1 MQTEMQAIMQAER
14 QTEMKAKRQREEFN
28 EDHYQLGYLS
38 NKELNKALDQTNRK
52 IKEICTLHNE
62 TLYPAFKALVK
73 QIRALSIDVED
84 EIVINAMRYKEQIES
99 LEVERDKFKN
109 LYHNIQKEQQVRKT
123 GTEHSFF
130 LESGYE
136 KRFHPSE
143 YVFFNPNLHHVT
155 CIKYK

>member
-1 MQTEMQAIMQAER
+1 MD
-14 QTEMKAKRQREEFN
+14 K
-28 EDHYQLGYLS
+28 
-38 NKELNKALDQTNRK
+38 TNRK

-62 TLYPAFKALVK
+62 TLLPPFKALMK
-73 QIRALSIDVED
+73 EMSALGINIEVVQSTPDDVIVAGD
-84 EIVINAMRYKEQIES
+84 EIAIKAMRYIEQIES

-109 LYHNIQKEQQVRKT
+109 LYHNIQKEQQVRNT

-143 YVFFNPNLHHVT
+143 YVFFNPKLHHVT
-155 CIKYK
+155 CIQYK